1 MTVVVPNVPTPVP
14 SRADPVNFAAR
25 ADAYHE
31 ALPVVVNGMN
41 AQNAENNALHS
52 SVIVLQGQVQA
63 TKDLAVSQTTA
74 IKDQALAAEAA
85 AEAAAANA
93 AAANGGQLWVS
104 GTTYAVNFLVYSP
117 LNRRSYRRL
126 VAGAGTTD
134 PSLDPTSWGLLSVVV
149 EQADIG
155 TAPNQVPLNQYL
167 GTMAFED
174 LGNVNILGGI
184 ATVQLRRRAPV
195 AKTASFTLADNEHWI
210 NCTGTASIA
219 VSLPDAATNLGR
231 EVMIKNL
238 AAFTVVSASANV
250 IPLLGGA
257 ATTAILPATAG
268 KFVTLV
274 SNGTAW
280 EIAQA
285 N

>member
-14 SRADPVNFAAR
+14 SRADPINFAAR

-31 ALPVVVNGMN
+31 ALPVVVDGMN
-41 AQNAENNALHS
+41 AQNVENNALHA

-104 GTTYAVNFLVYSP
+104 GTTYAQGFLVYSP

-134 PSLDPTSWGLLSVVV
+134 PSLDSVNWGLLSVVV
-149 EQADIG
+149 EQSDIG
-155 TAPNQVPLNQYL
+155 TAPNEIPLC
-167 GTMAFED
+167 GF
-174 LGNVNILGGI
+174 LGGL
-184 ATVQLRRRAPV
+184 AFMSPENLVLKPV
-195 AKTASFTLADNEHWI
+195 AEVVPAGLGAMVFQLTNDTTLVIKVKGLDGTVRSTTLTLA
-210 NCTGTASIA
+210 
-219 VSLPDAATNLGR
+219 
-231 EVMIKNL
+231 
-238 AAFTVVSASANV
+238 
-250 IPLLGGA
+250 
-257 ATTAILPATAG
+257 
-268 KFVTLV
+268 
-274 SNGTAW
+274 
-280 EIAQA
+280 
-285 N
+285 